1 MRFPEQTRKGS
12 EAHRSALSR
21 LADARNK
28 QRRTSESHDQARQT
42 SGEPA
47 AATELSAANEQL
59 AAREAW
65 VLWIERGY

>member
-12 EAHRSALSR
+12 EAHRSALRR
-21 LADARNK
+21 LDDARTE
-28 QRRTSESHDQARQT
+28 QRRTSEVHDQARET
-42 SGEPA
+42 SAEPA

-65 VLWIERGY
+65 VHWIERGY